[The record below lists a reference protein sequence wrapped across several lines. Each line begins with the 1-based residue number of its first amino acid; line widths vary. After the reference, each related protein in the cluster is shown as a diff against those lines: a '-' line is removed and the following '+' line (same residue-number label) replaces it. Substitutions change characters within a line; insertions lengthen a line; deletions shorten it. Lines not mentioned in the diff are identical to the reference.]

1 MIEIELSKDYQIS
14 SRDSLGSQ
22 EKYFKDGIW
31 YKVDRTGNEG
41 TSEFLVSLLL
51 KYSNRSHYVEY
62 KQALINGKRGCY
74 AENFLKDGEQYFT
87 FDRLYRVVYHKDLQ
101 RDVFTLSSVK
111 ERFRVLVNVMHKI
124 SKVDITDY
132 LSDCI
137 ALDML
142 CLNPDRHFKNLGLLY
157 HAGLFSIAPIYD
169 NGQSLGANWAITPPD
184 LEYQEV
190 LETVSTRTISGS
202 PENQFSVVQNK
213 LEINYEEFF
222 KACDVLC
229 RPSRNLDI
237 LLRQLERY
245 RRIFENN
252 KVCCREN
259 GISLESF

>member
-1 MIEIELSKDYQIS
+1 MVEVELSKDYQVS

-22 EKYFKDGIW
+22 EKYFKDEIW

-51 KYSNRSHYVEY
+51 KYSNRPYYVEY
-62 KQALINGKRGCY
+62 KQALINGKRGCC
-74 AENFLKDGEQYFT
+74 AKNFLKAGEQYFT
-87 FDRLYRVVYHKDLQ
+87 FDRLYRAVYHKDLQ
-101 RDVFTLSSVK
+101 KDVFVLPSVE
-111 ERFRVLVNVMHKI
+111 ERFNFLVNVMHRI
-124 SKVDITDY
+124 SKLDITEY

-137 ALDML
+137 AVDML

-157 HAGLFSIAPIYD
+157 HDGLFSIAPIYD

-184 LEYQEV
+184 LKYQEV
-190 LETVSTRTISGS
+190 LEAVSTRTISGS
-202 PENQFSVVQNK
+202 PENQFSVIQNK

-222 KACDVLC
+222 KACDGLS

-245 RRIFENN
+245 RKIFENN
-252 KVCCREN
+252 KVCCKEN
-259 GISLESF
+259 CMTLESF